1 MKAMRATPP
10 IAPPIMAPMLLG
22 LAGAGAIGAVVAPE
36 GLSAILVGSAV
47 GFFEL
52 SVEGLVV
59 SSVPVLDGGVVDF
72 DGESVVVEPAVD
84 GGVGLGV
91 ELGVGIRVELGEGV
105 TVTVGAAFV
114 CETVF
119 AASAALDDHT
129 IPAGQSVPPPSGF
142 SASSA

>member
-1 MKAMRATPP
+1 
-10 IAPPIMAPMLLG
+10 MLLG
-22 LAGAGAIGAVVAPE
+22 LAGEGAVGAVVPPE
-36 GLSAILVGSAV
+36 GFSSILVGSVA
-47 GFFEL
+47 GFSEL

-72 DGESVVVEPAVD
+72 DGESVVVESVVE
-84 GGVGLGV
+84 GGV
-91 ELGVGIRVELGEGV
+91 ELGVVVGVGIGVELGEGV
-105 TVTVGAAFV
+105 TVTVDAAFV

-129 IPAGQSVPPPSGF
+129 IPAGQSVPPPTGF